1 MAEAAGSAA
10 GVLIP
15 PRMWAGAFLLTG
27 TTNTGGRWN
36 AARAENGPESA
47 FAAGIGTETTSTVE
61 GGPRMQFPAA
71 ARERIAIASYP
82 FREFIVGRND
92 HAGNGGAGGNS
103 EEERKSGVGPSWGGG
118 VSGTAAGHKAGGGKM
133 DLKDFAAHVSAKFN
147 IKKIEPWSEHFR
159 SLAQG
164 YLEELR
170 AAVAQAGG
178 AIVNIAV
185 DGEHS
190 PYSADA
196 AERERAIAFSKQW
209 IDVAVAIG
217 SPSVRTNIPPAKGAK
232 PDVERTAESLRR
244 VAEYGA
250 AKNVVV
256 NLENDNP
263 ASEDPFFLVKV
274 IEKVNSKWLH
284 ALPDFANTLA
294 AYEEEYAYR
303 GIEAMF
309 GHAYNISHVKETEVG
324 DGKDKI
330 AHVDLPRTFG
340 IAKKHRY
347 KGYFSMEWDSPGD
360 PYAGTAGLIEK
371 TLKNLA

>member
-1 MAEAAGSAA
+1 ME
-10 GVLIP
+10 
-15 PRMWAGAFLLTG
+15 
-27 TTNTGGRWN
+27 
-36 AARAENGPESA
+36 
-47 FAAGIGTETTSTVE
+47 
-61 GGPRMQFPAA
+61 FPAA

-82 FREFIVGRND
+82 FRDFIAGRGEQRGAPQEND
-92 HAGNGGAGGNS
+92 G
-103 EEERKSGVGPSWGGG
+103 RT
-118 VSGTAAGHKAGGGKM
+118 SGTAPARHASSGKM
-133 DLKDFAAHVSAKFN
+133 ELKEFAAHVSAKFK

-159 SLAQG
+159 SLDKG

-178 AIVNIAV
+178 TIVNIAV

-196 AERERAIAFSKQW
+196 AERERAVAFSKQW
-209 IDVAVAIG
+209 IDAAAAIG
-217 SPSVRTNIPPAKGAK
+217 SPSVRTNIPPAKDAK
-232 PDVERTAESLRR
+232 PDLESTAECLRR

-250 AKNVVV
+250 GKNVVV

-263 ASEDPFFLVKV
+263 ASEDPFFLVKL
-274 IEKVNSKWLH
+274 IEKVNTDWLR

-340 IAKKHRY
+340 IAKTHGY

>member
-1 MAEAAGSAA
+1 LAEAGGAAA
-10 GVLIP
+10 GVLASSHS
-15 PRMWAGAFLLTG
+15 W
-27 TTNTGGRWN
+27 
-36 AARAENGPESA
+36 EVA
-47 FAAGIGTETTSTVE
+47 FA
-61 GGPRMQFPAA
+61 GGSGAHMQFPANA
-71 ARERIAIASYP
+71 YERIAVASYP
-82 FREFIVGRND
+82 FREFIVGRED
-92 HAGNGGAGGNS
+92 
-103 EEERKSGVGPSWGGG
+103 KTV
-118 VSGTAAGHKAGGGKM
+118 GGKM
-133 DLKDFAAHVSAKFN
+133 ELKEFAAHVSAKFN

-159 SLAQG
+159 SLDKG

-170 AAVAQAGG
+170 GAVAQAGG

-190 PYSADA
+190 PYSMDA
-196 AERERAIAFSKQW
+196 AARERAVEFSKRW
-209 IDVAVAIG
+209 IDVAVEIG
-217 SPSVRTNIPPAKGAK
+217 SPSVRTNIPVAKDAK
-232 PDVERTAESLRR
+232 PDLERAAESLRR

-250 AKNVVV
+250 SKHVVV

-263 ASEDPFFLVKV
+263 VSEDPFFVVKL
-274 IEKVNSKWLH
+274 IERVNSEWLH

-340 IAKKHRY
+340 IAKKHGY